1 MFSDPIADL
10 LARLRNAL
18 MVRHRYVVIPYSKLK
33 LAILKKFKE
42 KKLIKRIRIE
52 DDKKKTIIVEL
63 NYRDDQM
70 PVEAII
76 RVSKPSK
83 RVYVKWTDLKP
94 VRQGFGFRLVS
105 TSRGIMFENEARRR
119 RLGGEVICEVR

>member
-10 LARLRNAL
+10 LTRLRNAL
-18 MVRHRYVVIPYSKLK
+18 MVRHRYVVVPYSKLK